1 MTVAAMPSLPQVL
14 LTRPQALAERL
25 LPALQAAGLQGLILP
40 AIEILPPPQPALLLQ
55 TLEHYR
61 ESDGPQALAIF
72 VSPSAVLQVA
82 AVLAG
87 RGWPKGLAL
96 AAVGQGTAALLRE
109 CSGRAVLAPADGGD
123 GAALLAL
130 PEMQSL
136 AQRTVLLCRGQRGRE
151 SLVQGLRA
159 AGAQLEVLCCY
170 ARVCPQPD
178 ALALQRLQHSLS
190 AEAGDARLIAWVL
203 GSAEAANNLQ
213 RLLPDQ
219 GRCLA
224 ALPVFVPHARVA
236 QVARECGWLHPRIYA
251 GGDAAL
257 LQAVQAW
264 RGYNA

>member
-1 MTVAAMPSLPQVL
+1 ML
-14 LTRPQALAERL
+14 
-25 LPALQAAGLQGLILP
+25 
-40 AIEILPPPQPALLLQ
+40 
-55 TLEHYR
+55 
-61 ESDGPQALAIF
+61 F
-72 VSPSAVLQVA
+72 C
-82 AVLAG
+82 
-87 RGWPKGLAL
+87 K
-96 AAVGQGTAALLRE
+96 
-109 CSGRAVLAPADGGD
+109 AVLAPADGGD

-190 AEAGDARLIAWVL
+190 AGAGDARLIAWVL
-203 GSAEAANNLQ
+203 GSAEAAHNLQ
-213 RLLPDQ
+213 RLMPDQ

-236 QVARECGWLHPRIYA
+236 QVARECGWLHPRIYS

-264 RGYNA
+264 RGHNA